1 VPDTGVPE
9 TTENTISVAELTVRD
24 TITNGRKVIYTS
36 ESEITADN
44 VGGRVAICRQLA
56 SVERGRYR
64 LAVRLLARETADPV
78 PRERDS
84 FPRLKTRSLR
94 TTRTRLCRS
103 IPGMC
108 SPIRSST

>member
-44 VGGRVAICRQLA
+44 VVDVLRYADSWHQLNVADIDWLYAYWHGKQPIL
-56 SVERGRYR
+56 YR
-64 LAVRLLARETADPV
+64 EKEIRPEI
-78 PRERDS
+78 
-84 FPRLKTRSLR
+84 KTRSLR